1 MRVRRPHLFYGWWVV
16 IVSLLADG
24 MKHGTFNRGFTV
36 LYIPIETDLHFT
48 RTMMG
53 LAEALGR
60 MVGGFQGPIMGY
72 CTDRYGPRVMLAFGG
87 VMSGVGFILLGYTGS
102 FWYFLVIFVGF
113 MSVGFRSGYNNASIA
128 AVNNWFRRRR
138 GLAMSVVSMGN
149 GLGGATAPLVG
160 LLVYTVGWRD
170 SCTILGIAILVTVI
184 PLSYFLRRSPE
195 EMGQLP
201 DGDPPDPLEAAAG
214 QSAAAPRRRMQFAET
229 DFTAREA
236 MRTPSYWLLVL
247 ATAFRNI
254 VHAGASFLMAPIMVW
269 FMEGAGP
276 DVNGRYVVIAS
287 ILVGGFSLTNMVFN
301 PFVGWIGDKV
311 DRRKLSALCMA
322 TGSLALG
329 SLITQSGHLWQ
340 LVIFVGLLA
349 FAESANP
356 LNWAI
361 MGDFFG
367 RRAYATLRGWQH
379 LPDQLASM
387 WTAMWMGYIYDKT
400 DSFYWALFPLV
411 VLYMAAAVGYWLLP
425 HPKLPQRLQAQR
437 DREVAREAGRLAVEP
452 ASPDN

>member
-170 SCTILGIAILVTVI
+170 SAQFWGSQYSLPSYRCPTSCGVLQRKWVSSRTAILPI
-184 PLSYFLRRSPE
+184 PWK
-195 EMGQLP
+195 
-201 DGDPPDPLEAAAG
+201 PPPGSRL
-214 QSAAAPRRRMQFAET
+214 PRRAAE
-229 DFTAREA
+229 
-236 MRTPSYWLLVL
+236 
-247 ATAFRNI
+247 
-254 VHAGASFLMAPIMVW
+254 
-269 FMEGAGP
+269 
-276 DVNGRYVVIAS
+276 
-287 ILVGGFSLTNMVFN
+287 
-301 PFVGWIGDKV
+301 
-311 DRRKLSALCMA
+311 C
-322 TGSLALG
+322 
-329 SLITQSGHLWQ
+329 
-340 LVIFVGLLA
+340 
-349 FAESANP
+349 
-356 LNWAI
+356 
-361 MGDFFG
+361 
-367 RRAYATLRGWQH
+367 
-379 LPDQLASM
+379 SM
-387 WTAMWMGYIYDKT
+387 
-400 DSFYWALFPLV
+400 
-411 VLYMAAAVGYWLLP
+411 
-425 HPKLPQRLQAQR
+425 PKLTSP
-437 DREVAREAGRLAVEP
+437 P
-452 ASPDN
+452 AKRCVHRRIGCWFWPPHSGISSTPERPS